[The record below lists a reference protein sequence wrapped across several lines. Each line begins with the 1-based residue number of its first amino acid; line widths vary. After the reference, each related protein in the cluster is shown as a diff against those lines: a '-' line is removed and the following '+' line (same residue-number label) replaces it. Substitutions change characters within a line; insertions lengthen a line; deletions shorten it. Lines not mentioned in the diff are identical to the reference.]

1 MTKPQVIGQSPM
13 GAVVEIEPVTTV
25 PEVSKEQK
33 TLERIQLLSSLAGG
47 VQNESVKSTI
57 LALPCGQKL
66 YDIFLSAVSQEIE
79 NLMNP
84 QKAAPKEMMDAIGAA
99 QNLKSLLV
107 HMYNALSEMN
117 RSQLIAVLSIMN
129 QNLGGRSMPA
139 LPQDQSMAP
148 MEPQAQPEQS
158 GSPTRG
164 RTNNT
169 GITW

>member
-1 MTKPQVIGQSPM
+1 MTEPKIIGQSPT
-13 GAVVEIEPVTTV
+13 GAVVAVEPME
-25 PEVSKEQK
+25 PEPSKEQK

-47 VQNESVKSTI
+47 VQNVDVKSTI

-129 QNLGGRSMPA
+129 QNLGGRAMPA
-139 LPQDQSMAP
+139 LPQDQQMAP
-148 MEPQAQPEQS
+148 LEQGQSQDPSS
-158 GSPTRG
+158 GSTRG
-164 RTNNT
+164 RSNNT